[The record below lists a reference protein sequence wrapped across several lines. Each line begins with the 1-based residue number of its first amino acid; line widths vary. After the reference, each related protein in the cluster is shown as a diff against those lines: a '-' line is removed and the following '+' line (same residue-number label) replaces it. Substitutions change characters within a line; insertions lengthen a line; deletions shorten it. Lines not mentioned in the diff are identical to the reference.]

1 MTQGNYFFS
10 TKYSYNVFG
19 ADEHL
24 NVILWK
30 LTNQGYKRI
39 SSWSYSTFMM
49 KAIANRRAES
59 RIMRLRN
66 VYGAVP
72 LPQ

>member
-1 MTQGNYFFS
+1 MKQGNYYFS
-10 TKYSYNVFG
+10 TEYSYNVFG

-30 LTNQGYKRI
+30 LTSKGYKRI
-39 SSWSYSTFMM
+39 DNWSYSTFML
-49 KAIANRRAES
+49 KAIATRRAES

-66 VYGAVP
+66 VYGAIP
-72 LPQ
+72 FPQ

>member
-1 MTQGNYFFS
+1 MAQGNYFFS
-10 TKYSYNVFG
+10 TKYSYNCFG

-24 NVILWK
+24 NVILWQ
-30 LTNQGYKRI
+30 LTTKGYKRI
-39 SSWSYSTFMM
+39 NTWSFSTFMT
-49 KAIANRRAES
+49 AGLANRRAES

-72 LPQ
+72 LPA